1 MTMNKIAAALFAA
14 ALSLCAV
21 QAQASGMPMKEFH
34 KGVDCV
40 ACHGEKNPTAPT
52 KTDCTGCHG
61 SPEDVAKLTEK
72 KYKKYYNP
80 HNSLHYATYAD
91 CVLCHR
97 EHTES
102 RLDCNNSRCHSEF
115 KYHTP

>member
-1 MTMNKIAAALFAA
+1 MMTKKITGLLVAT
-14 ALSLCAV
+14 ALSLCV
-21 QAQASGMPMKEFH
+21 FQAQAADKTMKDFH

-40 ACHGEKNPTAPT
+40 SCHGEAAPTAPT

-61 SPEDVAKLTEK
+61 TAEDVAKLTEK
-72 KYKKYYNP
+72 KYKQYYNP

-97 EHTES
+97 EHSES

-115 KYHTP
+115 KYPVP